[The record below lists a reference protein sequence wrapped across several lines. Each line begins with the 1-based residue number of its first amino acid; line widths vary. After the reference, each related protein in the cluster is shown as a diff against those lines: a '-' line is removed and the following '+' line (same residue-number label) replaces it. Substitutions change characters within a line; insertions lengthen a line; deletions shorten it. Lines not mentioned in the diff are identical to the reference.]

1 MNEIWKH
8 VINITSDKITGPLSL
23 QPVEEFQ
30 ATSLVEQ
37 EVEVL
42 TLEATAEGTA
52 GLGAVQI
59 LPHHQQPPAWQRDV
73 DADQTSCGAEV
84 ASDPPCQQLPDPNF
98 EGTVANG
105 EGTEP
110 PSVAAGAPAAVS
122 NVEHAARSSEENR
135 AQAPQVLGLIGSE
148 IGKLLYIDKLTRTR
162 ERLAYAHLLIE
173 VSVIGEKIKTVP
185 TKVQLDL
192 EIVYESMP
200 DFCEECR
207 SVSSPKSPTEP
218 QQGPHMENSGQS
230 AAGSSGTAQNQQ
242 ANQSEQSEGSS
253 LRSVTL
259 GTKDMVSINM
269 ESSSSVGIEQG
280 QEASSSEASLPMQS
294 DNRHGRQSRD
304 KSTSKGINNCTLVKT
319 KASIGALSADSGTKV
334 DMLPIAGALSVHGI
348 GVCYG
353 RDGNNLP
360 SPSDVVALY
369 RSNGISN
376 MRIYSPAQDA
386 LQALSGSNIQLIVG
400 VPNDNVQ
407 SIASDPSAAASWVQS
422 NIVAFPGVAF
432 SYVAVGNELI
442 PENLGLAQFVLPA
455 MQNIQNAINAAGLQS
470 SIRVSTAVSAAVLS
484 QASPPSQGAF
494 GPDSMRAIVQFLDSN
509 GAPLLFN
516 VYPYISYRDNTAQI
530 LLDYA
535 LFRSSGVVV
544 QDGQFGYQNL
554 FDAIV
559 DAAYAA
565 LEKVGGS
572 NVRIVVSES
581 GWPSAGGFAASTDN
595 ARTYN
600 QNLIRHV
607 GQGTPRRSGNAIETY
622 IFAMFNE
629 NQKRGDEI
637 ERNFGLFRPD
647 RQPVY
652 PISFN

>member
-1 MNEIWKH
+1 M
-8 VINITSDKITGPLSL
+8 
-23 QPVEEFQ
+23 
-30 ATSLVEQ
+30 
-37 EVEVL
+37 
-42 TLEATAEGTA
+42 
-52 GLGAVQI
+52 
-59 LPHHQQPPAWQRDV
+59 
-73 DADQTSCGAEV
+73 
-84 ASDPPCQQLPDPNF
+84 
-98 EGTVANG
+98 
-105 EGTEP
+105 
-110 PSVAAGAPAAVS
+110 
-122 NVEHAARSSEENR
+122 
-135 AQAPQVLGLIGSE
+135 
-148 IGKLLYIDKLTRTR
+148 DKLCFNSICTVV
-162 ERLAYAHLLIE
+162 LI
-173 VSVIGEKIKTVP
+173 SLITVP
-185 TKVQLDL
+185 
-192 EIVYESMP
+192 
-200 DFCEECR
+200 
-207 SVSSPKSPTEP
+207 
-218 QQGPHMENSGQS
+218 
-230 AAGSSGTAQNQQ
+230 
-242 ANQSEQSEGSS
+242 
-253 LRSVTL
+253 
-259 GTKDMVSINM
+259 
-269 ESSSSVGIEQG
+269 
-280 QEASSSEASLPMQS
+280 
-294 DNRHGRQSRD
+294 NR
-304 KSTSKGINNCTLVKT
+304 
-319 KASIGALSADSGTKV
+319 
-334 DMLPIAGALSVHGI
+334 VHGI

>member
-1 MNEIWKH
+1 MDKFICVN
-8 VINITSDKITGPLSL
+8 VICTIVLISL
-23 QPVEEFQ
+23 IIV
-30 ATSLVEQ
+30 
-37 EVEVL
+37 
-42 TLEATAEGTA
+42 
-52 GLGAVQI
+52 
-59 LPHHQQPPAWQRDV
+59 
-73 DADQTSCGAEV
+73 
-84 ASDPPCQQLPDPNF
+84 PN
-98 EGTVANG
+98 
-105 EGTEP
+105 
-110 PSVAAGAPAAVS
+110 
-122 NVEHAARSSEENR
+122 R
-135 AQAPQVLGLIGSE
+135 
-148 IGKLLYIDKLTRTR
+148 
-162 ERLAYAHLLIE
+162 
-173 VSVIGEKIKTVP
+173 
-185 TKVQLDL
+185 
-192 EIVYESMP
+192 
-200 DFCEECR
+200 
-207 SVSSPKSPTEP
+207 
-218 QQGPHMENSGQS
+218 
-230 AAGSSGTAQNQQ
+230 
-242 ANQSEQSEGSS
+242 
-253 LRSVTL
+253 
-259 GTKDMVSINM
+259 
-269 ESSSSVGIEQG
+269 
-280 QEASSSEASLPMQS
+280 
-294 DNRHGRQSRD
+294 
-304 KSTSKGINNCTLVKT
+304 
-319 KASIGALSADSGTKV
+319 
-334 DMLPIAGALSVHGI
+334 VHGI

-376 MRIYSPAQDA
+376 MRIYSPDQDA

-407 SIASDPSAAASWVQS
+407 SIASDPSAATSWVQS

-442 PENLGLAQFVLPA
+442 PENPSLAQFVLPA

-470 SIRVSTAVSAAVLS
+470 RIRVSTAVSAAVLS
-484 QASPPSQGAF
+484 QSFPPSQGAF
-494 GPDSMRAIVQFLDSN
+494 GPDSMRAIVQFLASN

-516 VYPYISYRDNTAQI
+516 VYPYFSYRDNSAQI
-530 LLDYA
+530 SLDYA
-535 LFRSSGVVV
+535 LFQSSGVVV

-554 FDAIV
+554 FDAMV

-581 GWPSAGGFAASTDN
+581 GWPSAGGFAASIDN

-629 NQKRGDEI
+629 NQKGGDET